1 MFIILDTLV
10 RILTPVLAFT
20 SEEIWQHMPHK
31 EGDET
36 LSVQLNYWPELD
48 EKYKDKE
55 LEEKWDKLIDIKYD
69 VAKVLELARNEKK
82 IGHSLD
88 AKVVIFADGED
99 YEFIKANEELLN
111 TVCITSAF
119 EVCKLDEAPENSSVS
134 EYFENIRLLVE
145 DAPGEKCERCWM
157 YSETVGTVEEH
168 PSICTRCYNNIK

>member
-36 LSVQLNYWPELD
+36 LSIQLNYWPELT
-48 EKYKDKE
+48 ERYKDNT

-88 AKVVIFADGED
+88 ARVVVYADGE
-99 YEFIKANEELLN
+99 EFSFIKENEDLLH

-119 EVCKLDEAPENSSVS
+119 EVRKLGEAPENAADS
-134 EYFENIRLLVE
+134 EYFENIKLIVE
-145 DAPGEKCERCWM
+145 DAPGHKCERCWM
-157 YSETVGTVEEH
+157 YSETVGSVEEH
-168 PSICTRCYNNIK
+168 PSICLRCYSNIK